1 MDIRSEREK
10 LGLTQ
15 KELAELLNVTPAT
28 VCQWEKG
35 VTEPRERRLKLL
47 TLIFRP
53 SES

>member
-1 MDIRSEREK
+1 MDIKSEREK
-10 LGLTQ
+10 LGLSQ
-15 KELAELLNVTPAT
+15 KDLAELLDVTPAT

-53 SES
+53 SQS

>member
-1 MDIRSEREK
+1 MDIKREREK
-10 LGLTQ
+10 LGLSQ
-15 KELAELLNVTPAT
+15 KELADLLDVTPST

-35 VTEPRERRLKLL
+35 TTEPRERRLKLL